1 MLLCKISIFILSF
14 ALFYTFEL
22 VKAHLIHLP
31 WPFTVMHT
39 GFLHLTA
46 VPSAGEPFTG
56 TDSQENKPCSL
67 SAIIVDTLLCLTHAQ
82 TYFSLCVNCWEISLW
97 SSSATL
103 DPSQALKISPLEGL
117 FMVRGGTTTHIH
129 MGMSTHTH
137 AHRAKCVSVCA
148 VVDFLKQ
155 QQEVQNSLSC
165 HFKFFPHTFMLTA

>member
-1 MLLCKISIFILSF
+1 MSLCKISIFILSF

-31 WPFTVMHT
+31 WPFKVMHT

-67 SAIIVDTLLCLTHAQ
+67 SAFIVDTLLCLTHTQ

-117 FMVRGGTTTHIH
+117 FMVRDGTTTHIH

-137 AHRAKCVSVCA
+137 IHTHRAKCVSVCA
-148 VVDFLKQ
+148 VSCGLSKTAAGGSEQSFLP
-155 QQEVQNSLSC
+155 
-165 HFKFFPHTFMLTA
+165 F